1 MKASMPRVLIPLAE
15 GFEDMEAVI
24 VCDILRR
31 ADVQVTL
38 AGLTAGPVRGAR
50 GIRLIPDALL
60 ADVAQEAFDVLIL
73 PGGRLGSQRLGED
86 AHLISLLR
94 KRHEQGGMI
103 AAICAAPGVLA
114 AQGLL
119 EGRAVTA
126 YPGTLDPHSPHYH
139 YQETAVV
146 VDGPLVT
153 SRGPGTAMD
162 FALTLVELLLGP
174 ETRIQVEA
182 PLQRSNVS

>member
-103 AAICAAPGVLA
+103 AAICAAPHA
-114 AQGLL
+114 C
-119 EGRAVTA
+119 
-126 YPGTLDPHSPHYH
+126 
-139 YQETAVV
+139 
-146 VDGPLVT
+146 
-153 SRGPGTAMD
+153 
-162 FALTLVELLLGP
+162 
-174 ETRIQVEA
+174 
-182 PLQRSNVS
+182 